1 MVSSFTGILSR
12 RHQAE
17 QILQFF
23 SENFTNLKKKKK
35 KGTPQLLPEQPTLEI
50 QPLNPSL
57 GFYGW
62 SVLRS
67 AENEKT

>member
-1 MVSSFTGILSR
+1 MVCSFTGIPSK

-23 SENFTNLKKKKK
+23 SENFTNLKK
-35 KGTPQLLPEQPTLEI
+35 GTPQLLPEQPTLEI
-50 QPLNPSL
+50 HPVNPSL

-62 SVLRS
+62 SVLWS
-67 AENEKT
+67 AENEKA